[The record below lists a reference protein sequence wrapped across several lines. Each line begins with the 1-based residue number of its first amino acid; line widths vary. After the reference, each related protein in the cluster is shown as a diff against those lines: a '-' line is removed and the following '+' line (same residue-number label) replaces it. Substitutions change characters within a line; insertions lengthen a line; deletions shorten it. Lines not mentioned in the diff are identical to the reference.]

1 MPYWNYDKNVRIAT
15 CSSAN
20 EQQHFLIII
29 IIVVVVII
37 CSAQITLLRIETVQ
51 MSTKLMWNIIVFKRL
66 HHCLQF

>member
-15 CSSAN
+15 SSSAN

-29 IIVVVVII
+29 IVVVVILY
-37 CSAQITLLRIETVQ
+37 SAQITLLRIETVQ